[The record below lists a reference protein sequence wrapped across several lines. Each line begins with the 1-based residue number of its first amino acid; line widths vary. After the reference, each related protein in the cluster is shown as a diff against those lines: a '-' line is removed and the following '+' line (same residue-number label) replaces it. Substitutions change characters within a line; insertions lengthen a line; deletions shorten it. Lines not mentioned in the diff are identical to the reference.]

1 MPQFHIVTDST
12 AVLDPSYVASHDIR
26 IVPLTVIF
34 GTTEYTD
41 GVDITTGEFYAK
53 FEQSDVPPRTSQP
66 SPGAFQE
73 MFSSFGDSLPILCL
87 TLSSEL
93 SGTYNAAVQGAA
105 SVPGKTVHVLDTKS
119 VGPPLN
125 RIVMHMQE
133 LRDRNASI
141 DEALSCVKTLIETQV
156 FYFTVPT
163 LEYLRRGGRI
173 GGAQA
178 LLGTLLNFRP
188 LLALVNGRVEPIK
201 KIRTF
206 SRVLDQMV
214 ELISEAKETYGSIE
228 VLVAN
233 AQNDEMANLLIER
246 GKPFSVPTPVAI
258 ELGPVIV
265 AHSGPGAV
273 GIGYFPLLPEF
284 TPDSAAPATLPARAP
299 AQDSTA

>member
-1 MPQFHIVTDST
+1 MPLFHLVADST

-26 IVPLTVIF
+26 VVPLTVIF

-41 GVDITTGEFYAK
+41 GVDITTSEFYSK
-53 FEQSDVPPRTSQP
+53 FDQSDVPPRTSQP
-66 SPGAFQE
+66 SPGAFAE
-73 MFSSFGDSLPILCL
+73 TFSSFDDSLPIMCL

-105 SVPGKTVHVLDTKS
+105 SVPGKTVHVIDTRS

-125 RIVMHMQE
+125 RIVMHIQE
-133 LRDRNASI
+133 LRDRDVSL
-141 DEALSCVKTLIETQV
+141 DEALSCVQTLIETQI

-214 ELISEAKETYGSIE
+214 ELIGEAKDRYGSLE

-233 AQNDEMANLLIER
+233 AHNDEMASVLIKR
-246 GKPFSVPTPVAI
+246 GTPYSVPKPTAI

-265 AHSGPGAV
+265 AHTGPGAV
-273 GIGYFPLLPEF
+273 GIGFFPLLPEF
-284 TPDSAAPATLPARAP
+284 TPETATPAKLQGSKTTTSP
-299 AQDSTA
+299 TE

>member
-1 MPQFHIVTDST
+1 MV
-12 AVLDPSYVASHDIR
+12 VRELVASHDIR
-26 IVPLTVIF
+26 VVPLTVIF
-34 GTTEYTD
+34 GSTEYTD
-41 GVDITTGEFYAK
+41 GVDITTNEFYAK
-53 FEQSDVPPRTSQP
+53 FDQSDVPPRTSQP
-66 SPGAFQE
+66 SPGAFAE
-73 MFSSFGDSLPILCL
+73 VFTGFADSLPIMCL

-105 SVPGKTVHVLDTKS
+105 SVPGKTVHVIDTRS

-125 RIVMHMQE
+125 RIVTHAQE
-133 LRDRNASI
+133 LRDR
-141 DEALSCVKTLIETQV
+141 DVPVEDALTSVRTLIETQV

-188 LLALVNGRVEPIK
+188 LLALVNGRVEPIR

-214 ELISEAKETYGSIE
+214 DLISEAKDTHGSLE

-233 AQNDEMANLLIER
+233 AQNDEMAHSLIER
-246 GKPFSVPTPVAI
+246 GTPFSVPKPVAI

-265 AHSGPGAV
+265 AHTGPGAV

-284 TPDSAAPATLPARAP
+284 TPDSSMTPSQIPHGKAG
-299 AQDSTA
+299 TAGS